1 MFSGHTRDLPYI
13 RNYTEAKAHW
23 DKTPHNTRSKKW
35 RPDQRPLRNI
45 QQPHY
50 RLETTNSD
58 EYIDVKLYQ
67 TTMARYYKPDAH
79 GVQRRLYMGHHTITS
94 RKFMHD
100 VLGVSGHDNLVKLV
114 NGEKVHAPIYD
125 ARLADLPG
133 GIACSA
139 EFYFD
144 RDNLLIPAMSRH
156 TRHWQIVATDDDK
169 ARLKEMRT
177 AWAPYLDLM
186 MYRLPEFEAE
196 VSLQYSRGRPFSS
209 SYIPYEDA
217 SRLVDM
223 NTRMFTGA
231 TPTEEHIEALV
242 RLSQTVFNG
251 LASKRGHAQDG
262 FVLTH
267 PWAYANNIKSD
278 KYSKLDKPVTAHD
291 LRKSL
296 SNKLEQILS
305 AKRRS
310 GYAEIPQF
318 VALGSMPGGDR
329 KARDIHPDK

>member
-13 RNYTEAKAHW
+13 RNYAEAKAHW
-23 DKTPHNTRSKKW
+23 DKTPEAKRSKKW
-35 RPDQRPLRNI
+35 NPWQRPLRNI
-45 QQPHY
+45 SQTHY
-50 RLETTNSD
+50 RLEANNPD

-67 TTMARYYKPDAH
+67 TTMARYYKPDAN
-79 GVQRRLYMGHHTITS
+79 GVQRRLYMGHHTLTS

-100 VLGVSGHDNLVKLV
+100 VLGVSGHDNLAKLV
-114 NGEKVHAPIYD
+114 NGETVHAPIYD

-144 RDNLLIPAMSRH
+144 RNNLLIPAMSRH
-156 TRHWQIVATDDDK
+156 TRHWQVVATDDDK
-169 ARLKEMRT
+169 ARLKALRT

-196 VSLQYSRGRPFSS
+196 VQLNYRQGRPFSG

-217 SRLVDM
+217 QKLLDM
-223 NTRMFTGA
+223 NLHLRMGT
-231 TPTEEHIEALV
+231 TPAEENINALV

-251 LASKRGHAQDG
+251 LASKRGYDQKG
-262 FVLTH
+262 FVLASPFTRFGTVNNT
-267 PWAYANNIKSD
+267 YAT
-278 KYSKLDKPVTAHD
+278 LEKPVTAHD
-291 LRKSL
+291 LRKSV

-310 GYAEIPQF
+310 GHAEIPQF
-318 VALGSMPGGDR
+318 VAVGSMPGGDR
-329 KARDIHPDK
+329 KATDIDPNK

>member
-23 DKTPHNTRSKKW
+23 DKTPEAKRSKKW
-35 RPDQRPLRNI
+35 ETYQRPLRNT
-45 QQPHY
+45 QQKHY
-50 RLETTNSD
+50 RLEANNPD

-67 TTMARYYKPDAH
+67 TTMARYYKPDNH
-79 GVQRRLYMGHHTITS
+79 GVQRRLYMGHHTLTS
-94 RKFMHD
+94 RKFMYD
-100 VLGVSGHDNLVKLV
+100 VIGVSGAEHTVTLV
-114 NGEKVHAPIYD
+114 NGERVHAPIYD

-133 GIACSA
+133 GIMCSA

-144 RDNLLIPAMSRH
+144 RDNRLIPAMSRH
-156 TRHWQIVATDDDK
+156 TRHWQVVATADDK
-169 ARLKEMRT
+169 ARLKEIRT

-196 VSLQYSRGRPFSS
+196 VQLNYRQGRPFSG
-209 SYIPYEDA
+209 SYIPYDDSA
-217 SRLVDM
+217 LLVDM
-223 NTRMFTGA
+223 NKRMFREQ
-231 TPTEEHIEALV
+231 TPSEDQINALV

-251 LASKRGHAQDG
+251 LASKRGYDQKG
-262 FVLTH
+262 FQLTH
-267 PWAYANNIKSD
+267 PWSYNNTKPD
-278 KYSKLDKPVTAHD
+278 GYSALEKPVTAHD
-291 LRKSL
+291 LRKSV

-318 VALGSMPGGDR
+318 VALGSMPPGDR
-329 KARDIHPDK
+329 KARDIHPDN

>member
-23 DKTPHNTRSKKW
+23 DKTPHNPRSKKW
-35 RPDQRPLRNI
+35 NNMQRPLRNI
-45 QQPHY
+45 AQTHY
-50 RLETTNSD
+50 RLETTNPD
-58 EYIDVKLYQ
+58 EYIDVKLYT

-79 GVQRRLYMGHHTITS
+79 GVQRRLYTGHHTITS

-100 VLGVSGHDNLVKLV
+100 VLGVSGHDNLAKLV
-114 NGEKVHAPIYD
+114 NGETVHAPIYESY
-125 ARLADLPG
+125 LADLPD

-156 TRHWQIVATDDDK
+156 TRHWQVVATDDDK
-169 ARLKEMRT
+169 ARLKEIRT

-196 VSLQYSRGRPFSS
+196 VQFNYRQGRPFAG
-209 SYIPYEDA
+209 SYVPYEDA
-217 SRLVDM
+217 QYLIDM
-223 NTRMFTGA
+223 NFHLSDGTQ
-231 TPTEEHIEALV
+231 PTEESINALV
-242 RLSQTVFNG
+242 RLAQTMFNG
-251 LASKRGHAQDG
+251 LASKRGYDQKG
-262 FVLTH
+262 FVLKH
-267 PWAYANNIKSD
+267 PWSYHNTTPD
-278 KYSKLDKPVTAHD
+278 GYSKLEKPVTAHD
-291 LRKSL
+291 LRKSV

-318 VALGSMPGGDR
+318 VAVGSMPGGDR